1 MLVCT
6 YLLFYFIFQLNS
18 YKSLEGGSVADAMVD
33 FSGGCSEVSLV
44 WVKELWSEPDNDIC
58 FQRYELNDKSRW
70 MEIYQAMQI
79 GWEGKPRSLISCHLK
94 PDPEVLE
101 AKTSTGLVRGHAYS
115 VTKVVRARVD
125 TGNRKG
131 EFPLVRVRNPWGEKV
146 RVTLI
151 TFLSIAENPLKTSFI
166 LGVEGHLVRRL
177 SCLAIRSGR

>member
-1 MLVCT
+1 MSESSCLTPQLVIV
-6 YLLFYFIFQLNS
+6 F
-18 YKSLEGGSVADAMVD
+18 
-33 FSGGCSEVSLV
+33 
-44 WVKELWSEPDNDIC
+44 C

-70 MEIYQAMQI
+70 MEIYQAMQN

-115 VTKVVRARVD
+115 VTKVVRAKVD

-146 RVTLI
+146 RVT
-151 TFLSIAENPLKTSFI
+151 TNSISWQK
-166 LGVEGHLVRRL
+166 
-177 SCLAIRSGR
+177 IRHR

>member
-1 MLVCT
+1 MP
-6 YLLFYFIFQLNS
+6 
-18 YKSLEGGSVADAMVD
+18 KSFCLSPQWIIV
-33 FSGGCSEVSLV
+33 F
-44 WVKELWSEPDNDIC
+44 C

-70 MEIYQAMQI
+70 MEIYQAMQN

-115 VTKVVRARVD
+115 VTKVVRAKVD

-146 RVTLI
+146 RVTC
-151 TFLSIAENPLKTSFI
+151 TNSISFHGRKSVTDD
-166 LGVEGHLVRRL
+166 LF
-177 SCLAIRSGR
+177 CRSGRVPGATAQLFGSSYRKAKRNGLGLISMTRTENST

>member
-1 MLVCT
+1 MP
-6 YLLFYFIFQLNS
+6 
-18 YKSLEGGSVADAMVD
+18 KSSCL
-33 FSGGCSEVSLV
+33 SLV
-44 WVKELWSEPDNDIC
+44 FC

-70 MEIYQAMQI
+70 MEIYQAMQN

-115 VTKVVRARVD
+115 VTKVVRAKVD

-146 RVTLI
+146 TVTAN
-151 TFLSIAENPLKTSFI
+151 SISFHSRKSVTDD
-166 LGVEGHLVRRL
+166 LF
-177 SCLAIRSGR
+177 CRSGRVPGATAQLFGSSYRKAKRNGLGLISMTRTGNSA